1 MRRIHT
7 SDLPYLLGIS
17 VAVLITTLFLSYA
30 KYDKTISDL
39 KLVNHTNEILREIYE
54 LQASLRTADAIAWS
68 SLSVKDDDL
77 MLEFKSNQRL
87 TNNIIDYT
95 GILTI
100 DNKDQKAALTRLR
113 KLVNVRYRLWKDLM
127 NRPDSTT
134 QTEIDSI
141 LELGNNSDNRI
152 TAIMSEMRSEEL
164 FLLAKRETA
173 GSDSIKSS
181 PIYLLIT
188 ALVSVLLIS
197 FLTYMV
203 YQSLSV
209 KQKLNE
215 EIENKNRDLQRSNR
229 DLEQFA
235 YVASHDLQE
244 PLRKIRA
251 FGERLKIKEEK
262 NLSEDGV
269 RMIDKVNGFAAKM
282 QRLIDDL
289 LEYSRI
295 SNTQLPLLNVDL
307 NVCLNEA
314 ISSLSENIKDYKA
327 TVSYDNLPAIEGY
340 QTQLIRLFQN
350 LISNALKYSK
360 DDVAPYITI
369 TASYVKGGDIGEGIR
384 ATDEYQDFLKIVIK
398 DNGIGFDQQY
408 ADKIFVIF
416 QRLHGKSEYDG
427 TGIGLAVVKA
437 VMSNHRGY
445 IRAAGTEGEGA
456 EFSLYFPLNI
466 KY

>member
-77 MLEFKSNQRL
+77 ALEFKSNQRL

-100 DNKDQKAALTRLR
+100 DNKTQKDALVRLK
-113 KLVNVRYRLWKDLM
+113 KLVDIRYRQWQDLM
-127 NRPDSTT
+127 NRPDSMS
-134 QTEIDSI
+134 QAGIDSM
-141 LELGNNSDNRI
+141 LELNNISDNRI

-173 GSDSIKSS
+173 GSNSIKSS

-188 ALVSVLLIS
+188 ALISVLLIG
-197 FLTYMV
+197 FFTYMV
-203 YQSLSV
+203 YQSLSL

-251 FGERLKIKEEK
+251 FGERLKIKEEA
-262 NLSEDGV
+262 NLSDDGV

-307 NVCLNEA
+307 NICLNEA
-314 ISSLSENIKDYKA
+314 VSSLSENIKDYGA
-327 TVSYDNLPAIEGY
+327 IVTYDNLPAIEGY

-360 DDVAPYITI
+360 EDVAPYITI
-369 TASYVKGGDIGEGIR
+369 TASYVKGGDVGEGIR
-384 ATDEYQDFLKIVIK
+384 ATDEYADFLKIVVK

-445 IRAAGTEGEGA
+445 IRASGKEGEGA